1 MYDRKSVPGRDGG
14 GEEGCDVDGTLL
26 SLWNERSE
34 MSGGVDDMADQAG
47 DACNWDNSDATV
59 EEELVG
65 SESSEGDTGSFDGVA
80 STCTT
85 VPTLVLWMASG
96 WSMASCHACD
106 ALSWSS
112 NDRTP
117 AGS

>member
-1 MYDRKSVPGRDGG
+1 
-14 GEEGCDVDGTLL
+14 
-26 SLWNERSE
+26 
-34 MSGGVDDMADQAG
+34 MSGGVDDTADQAG

-85 VPTLVLWMASG
+85 VPTLVL
-96 WSMASCHACD
+96 
-106 ALSWSS
+106 
-112 NDRTP
+112 
-117 AGS
+117 